1 MNNVLYFGCQKGF
14 KHLKWSSRS
23 LILSPLYRPHKISY
37 KCFIVTMC
45 LSHTISQMLSL
56 TSIYE
61 NLTVTRNPPLW
72 GFFIMHRLVLA
83 MINLHT
89 KFEMPSSSHSKG
101 KSGAPNCKNG
111 SHDLDHA
118 SFWGNLSCLDW
129 HWPSSVCLLNLKYA
143 ALPISKTG
151 KVMDNLENGV
161 V

>member
-1 MNNVLYFGCQKGF
+1 MVLSCSVSEILPLLQCTRKSFSIDRTINIIAMYAFWCPSKHIWINNVLYFGCQKGF

-89 KFEMPSSSHSKG
+89 KCETSSSSHSKG
-101 KSGAPNCKNG
+101 KSGAPKCKNG
-111 SHDLDHA
+111 SQHI
-118 SFWGNLSCLDW
+118 F
-129 HWPSSVCLLNLKYA
+129 
-143 ALPISKTG
+143 SK
-151 KVMDNLENGV
+151 
-161 V
+161 